1 MKKKICPECGTELEQ
16 DTEVCTNCGYP
27 FETKEEKVQTDF
39 DIDKDDKNETYE
51 DDNKLIV
58 ENNEER
64 KDNNTVIEEKGN
76 VLKNKLRKK
85 SVIASSIVVVVL
97 IGIIFYLCSDTY
109 KYKKA
114 ENEYKSRK
122 YAEAATIYKKL
133 GDYKE
138 SKAKYKDSL
147 HQADVQKDKTA
158 PEIIAQSSSVEL
170 ELDDSFDASTWVANN
185 VSLTDNVTKEL
196 NYTVD
201 SDVDTEVEGSY
212 SIKVTTKD
220 EAGNKQE
227 KTIPVKVENKYTL
240 ENLSASVKSVY
251 SNNAI
256 PGLKDIEYDESI
268 QTIYVHVVH
277 DGLAEAS
284 VAATYSTSLK
294 TSWNEAM
301 EAIDRASQRMYVQ
314 VQSDGYK
321 KIKSVCIMLL
331 NDINTDNVLYATS
344 NGNTVMDITD

>member
-1 MKKKICPECGTELEQ
+1 MEKMICPECGTELEQ

-85 SVIASSIVVVVL
+85 SVIVSSIVVVAL

-158 PEIIAQSSSVEL
+158 PEIIVQSSSVEL

-240 ENLSASVKSVY
+240 ENLSASVKSIY
-251 SNNAI
+251 PNDAI
-256 PGLKDIEYDESI
+256 PGLKDIKYDESI
-268 QTIYVHVVH
+268 HTIYVHVVH
-277 DGLAEAS
+277 DGLAEGAI
-284 VAATYSTSLK
+284 AANYNSSLK
-294 TSWNEAM
+294 ASWDDAM
-301 EAIDRASQRMYVQ
+301 DAIDRASQRMYAQ
-314 VQSDGYK
+314 VQSDGYTK
-321 KIKSVCIMLL
+321 VNAVCIMLL
-331 NDINTDNVLYATS
+331 NDLNTNNVLYATS
-344 NGNTVMDITD
+344 NGNKVMDVTD